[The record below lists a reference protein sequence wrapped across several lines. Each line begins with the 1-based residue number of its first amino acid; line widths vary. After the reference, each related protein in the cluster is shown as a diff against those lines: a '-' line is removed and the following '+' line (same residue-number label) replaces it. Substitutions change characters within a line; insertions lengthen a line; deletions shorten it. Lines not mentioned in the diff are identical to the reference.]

1 MAEYVRKDEVAALLA
16 RCVNADSGELRKRLA
31 DEIERLPATNM
42 AAGIPLW
49 EFQDSFAPRETVWLK
64 DPYNGRVVAKGRK
77 QLRRFRDVTVT
88 GCYPALVVGKDDL
101 SVYAVLVC
109 WGNHKEIE
117 AAGGGGRRGKSG

>member
-1 MAEYVRKDEVAALLA
+1 MAEYVRKDDVAAILA
-16 RCVNADSGELRKRLA
+16 RCVSAASGELRKRLA
-31 DEIERLPATNM
+31 DEIERLPATNT

-88 GCYPALVVGKDDL
+88 GCYPALVVGKDGL
-101 SVYAVLVC
+101 SVYAARVC
-109 WGNHKEIE
+109 WGNHK
-117 AAGGGGRRGKSG
+117 

>member
-1 MAEYVRKDEVAALLA
+1 MAEYVRKDDVAAVLA

-88 GCYPALVVGKDDL
+88 GCYPALAVGKDDL